1 MEDIITLSFNTAEL
15 CILVVTTLVIAI
27 FIWLGIKE
35 HITDSRMRLLTEIND
50 GLERLHNN
58 TRVSKNVFHNYFSIS
73 AKDAKGFVEA
83 CATNEEIDK
92 ILDPVF
98 DKVYKA
104 SIKGNSEVYIH
115 GRDWYYRDNIKYKEA
130 GERLEGLGYS
140 IWRGDKTLGVII
152 KWGE

>member
-1 MEDIITLSFNTAEL
+1 MKDIITLSFNAAEL
-15 CILVVTTLVIAI
+15 CGLATALLSIGVIV
-27 FIWLGIKE
+27 WLRVKE
-35 HITDSRMRLLTEIND
+35 YITDSRIKLLTEIND
-50 GLERLHNN
+50 DLERMNN
-58 TRVSKNVFHNYFSIS
+58 DTNTSKNVFHNYFSIS

-83 CATNEEIDK
+83 CASGEEIDK

-104 SIKGNSEVYIH
+104 SIKGDSEVYIH

-130 GERLEGLGYS
+130 GKRLEGLGYS
-140 IWRGDKTLGVII
+140 VWIEGNNLGVII